1 MCYCADLLPYY
12 ASRSAS
18 LTSAQHK
25 ANISSSQVN
34 VDKNTLNVADPP
46 VGLATLHEQDD
57 YHGLC
62 KLLFPVEFE
71 ATSTPDLLHS
81 GVLEVGHPQSS
92 SDHVTTLKY
101 PKDAIQKSD
110 LQDGNE
116 VVTNPSC
123 CYYSYIDSMAV
134 LPANATECA
143 PGLTSTFVTDTDIHL
158 SACKI
163 SYSHLEDGTKHVIAG
178 LPHYAGEKVHEE
190 EVTPR
195 AWDSCK
201 EDCKQQGCVHMRHL
215 PDKVLMKGTRSGF
228 VFACLLGSMS
238 MPALFW
244 LFLLRALWRVVKRLL
259 KGYIS

>member
-1 MCYCADLLPYY
+1 MFLPYF
-12 ASRSAS
+12 ASRSVS

-25 ANISSSQVN
+25 ANISSSQVD
-34 VDKNTLNVADPP
+34 VDKRTLNVADP

-57 YHGLC
+57 YPGLC

-101 PKDAIQKSD
+101 PKETIRNTD
-110 LQDGNE
+110 LHDDNE
-116 VVTNPSC
+116 VVPKPSC
-123 CYYSYIDSMAV
+123 FYSYNDSMAV
-134 LPANATECA
+134 PPANATECA
-143 PGLTSTFVTDTDIHL
+143 PGPSSTTFVRDTDIRL

-178 LPHYAGEKVHEE
+178 LPNYAAEKVHEK

-215 PDKVLMKGTRSGF
+215 PDKVLKGSRSGF

-244 LFLLRALWRVVKRLL
+244 LFLLRALWRVVKHLL
-259 KGYIS
+259 KGYVS

>member
-1 MCYCADLLPYY
+1 MCYCADLLPYF

-25 ANISSSQVN
+25 ANISSSQFN
-34 VDKNTLNVADPP
+34 VDEKILNVADP

-57 YHGLC
+57 YHGLY
-62 KLLFPVEFE
+62 KLLFPVELE
-71 ATSTPDLLHS
+71 ATSTPDSLHS

-101 PKDAIQKSD
+101 PKEAIRKSD
-110 LQDGNE
+110 LQDD
-116 VVTNPSC
+116 
-123 CYYSYIDSMAV
+123 IDSMAV

-143 PGLTSTFVTDTDIHL
+143 PGLSSTFVRDTDIHL

-190 EVTPR
+190 VTPR

-215 PDKVLMKGTRSGF
+215 PDKVLKGSRSGF

-244 LFLLRALWRVVKRLL
+244 LFLLRALWRVVKHLL
-259 KGYIS
+259 KGYLS

>member
-1 MCYCADLLPYY
+1 MCYCADLLPYF
-12 ASRSAS
+12 ASRSVS

-25 ANISSSQVN
+25 ANISSSQVD
-34 VDKNTLNVADPP
+34 VAKKTLNVADP

-57 YHGLC
+57 YPAGLC

-71 ATSTPDLLHS
+71 ATSTPDSLHS

-101 PKDAIQKSD
+101 PKETIRNTD
-110 LQDGNE
+110 LHDDNE
-116 VVTNPSC
+116 VVPKPSC
-123 CYYSYIDSMAV
+123 FTTYIDSMAV

-143 PGLTSTFVTDTDIHL
+143 PGPSSTFVRDTDIRL

-178 LPHYAGEKVHEE
+178 LPNYAAEKVHE

-201 EDCKQQGCVHMRHL
+201 EDCNKQQGCVQMRHL
-215 PDKVLMKGTRSGF
+215 PDKVLKGSRSGF

-244 LFLLRALWRVVKRLL
+244 LFLLRALWRVVKHLL
-259 KGYIS
+259 KGYVS